1 MEEDQVI
8 RDPFRSQREELIQPF
23 PDQYID
29 KKGKYSYIK
38 HGQLAQ
44 RLIQVVGPFNFFVKE
59 LIFDSDQVLTGAIVR
74 LELYIDGEYQIIE
87 QTGAIEHRQDN
98 NAQNLKHA
106 ESDGF
111 KRCCAKLG
119 LGLQTWN
126 EDQYWLHKKFNVT
139 PFVSTLKET
148 GQREGGV
155 IDHEENE

>member
-106 ESDGF
+106 
-111 KRCCAKLG
+111 
-119 LGLQTWN
+119 
-126 EDQYWLHKKFNVT
+126 
-139 PFVSTLKET
+139 
-148 GQREGGV
+148 
-155 IDHEENE
+155 